1 MFYGEGQVKIM
12 ESKSFKCNKCGKI
25 SISNSTTDY
34 IICNC
39 GGGAKVI
46 DVNADNNIDFFK
58 DIFKGFK

>member
-1 MFYGEGQVKIM
+1 M

-34 IICNC
+34 IMCNC

-58 DIFKGFK
+58 DIFGFDN